1 MFLTT
6 TLVLWS
12 LATIPFILA
21 VFYQIKKKP
30 SSFVFINTWEY
41 KFYLILNCNSTELTH
56 LEHLLYR
63 TQTKTKK
70 GIF

>member
-6 TLVLWS
+6 TLGFVLLSYYS
-12 LATIPFILA
+12 LYFSCFLPD
-21 VFYQIKKKP
+21 KKKP

-41 KFYLILNCNSTELTH
+41 KFYLILNSNSTELTH